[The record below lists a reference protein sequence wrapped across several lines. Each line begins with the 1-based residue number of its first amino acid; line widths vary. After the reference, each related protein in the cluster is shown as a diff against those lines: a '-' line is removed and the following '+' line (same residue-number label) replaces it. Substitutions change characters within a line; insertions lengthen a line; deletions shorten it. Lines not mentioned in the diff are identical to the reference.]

1 MSRTADK
8 SSKFLIIVIIVASTI
23 LLSVFVLFPVLLSIR
38 FTKEDVVK
46 LFLEVPD
53 KVVK

>member
-1 MSRTADK
+1 M
-8 SSKFLIIVIIVASTI
+8 IIVASTI

-38 FTKEDVVK
+38 FTKEEVVK

-53 KVVK
+53 KVVKQLYAKAENFVSSL